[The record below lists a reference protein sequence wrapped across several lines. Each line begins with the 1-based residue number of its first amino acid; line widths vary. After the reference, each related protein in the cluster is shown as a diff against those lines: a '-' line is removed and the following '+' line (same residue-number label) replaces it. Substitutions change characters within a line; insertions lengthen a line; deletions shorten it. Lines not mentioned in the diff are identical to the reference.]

1 MSFEEALNSI
11 KEWMEAGMGRPLIE
25 SEINSLSQ
33 GLKKLEADNI
43 GFSETINNVK
53 KLKFASKN
61 I

>member
-11 KEWMEAGMGRPLIE
+11 KEWMEAGMGRPLLE

-33 GLKKLEADNI
+33 GLKKLEETNI
-43 GFSETINNVK
+43 GFPEILNDVK
-53 KLKFASKN
+53 KLRFASKN